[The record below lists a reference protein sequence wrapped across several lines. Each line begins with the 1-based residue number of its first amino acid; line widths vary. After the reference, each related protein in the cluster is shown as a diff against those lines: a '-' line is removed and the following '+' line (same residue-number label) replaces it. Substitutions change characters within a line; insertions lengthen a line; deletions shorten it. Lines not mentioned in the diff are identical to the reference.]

1 MNRESLVFA
10 VVLGTVL
17 VSALGVVYAKH
28 ESRKL
33 FIELQ
38 ALQNKQDDMDVDWDR
53 LQLEQS
59 TWATHGR
66 IERIARTKL
75 DMHMPLPNEIVIIR
89 P

>member
-1 MNRESLVFA
+1 MDRILMFALVASLMA
-10 VVLGTVL
+10 
-17 VSALGVVYAKH
+17 SAIGVVFSTH

-33 FIELQ
+33 FV
-38 ALQNKQDDMDVDWDR
+38 ALQGLQKTRDELSAEWGR

-66 IERIARTKL
+66 IERIANNKL
-75 DMHMPLPNEIVIIR
+75 EMINPSAGTVVIVR